1 MNKELFANSI
11 KENFKG
17 FDKSFFDKI
26 EIYKSFLQEYNKNV
40 NLTRLDSEHLIYG
53 EYFFDSILP
62 FKTIDF
68 SNYKEVL
75 DIGSGSGIPGVVLKL
90 LYPQI
95 NLTIIESNGK
105 KVTFL
110 KLLCEKL
117 SIEAKIFFKRAEEMR
132 NNEREKFDL
141 VTSRAVSELNQIL
154 EISVAYCKVNG
165 LIIEPKGMKYQ
176 EELEHAKWIIK
187 NTNLELLEVI
197 KLHTTVSN
205 NVLVF
210 KKNAITDKSFPRE
223 WKTIIKDEQN
233 S

>member
-1 MNKELFANSI
+1 MNKELFTNTI
-11 KENFKG
+11 TDNFKS
-17 FDKSFFDKI
+17 FDKKFFDKI
-26 EIYKSFLQEYNKNV
+26 EIYKVFLQQYNKNV
-40 NLTRLDSEHLIYG
+40 NLTRLDNEHLIYG
-53 EYFFDSILP
+53 EYFLDSILP

-68 SNYKEVL
+68 SKYKEVL

-117 SIEAKIFFKRAEEMR
+117 NISAKIFFKRAEEMR

-165 LIIEPKGMKYQ
+165 LIVEPKGTKYQ
-176 EELEHAKWIIK
+176 EELERA
-187 NTNLELLEVI
+187 T
-197 KLHTTVSN
+197 
-205 NVLVF
+205 
-210 KKNAITDKSFPRE
+210 
-223 WKTIIKDEQN
+223 
-233 S
+233 

>member
-1 MNKELFANSI
+1 MNRELFI
-11 KENFKG
+11 KAVNENFKG
-17 FDKSFFDKI
+17 FDKDFFDKV
-26 EIYKSFLQEYNKNV
+26 EIYKSFLQQYNKNI
-40 NLTRLDSEHLIYG
+40 NLTRLDSEQAIYG
-53 EYFFDSILP
+53 EYFLDSILP

-68 SNYKEVL
+68 SKYIDVL
-75 DIGSGSGIPGVVLKL
+75 DIGSGSGIPGVVLKIL
-90 LYPQI
+90 FPQI

-117 SIEAKIFFKRAEEMR
+117 NIEAKIFFKRAEEMR

-176 EELEHAKWIIK
+176 EELNHAEWIIK
-187 NTNLELLEVI
+187 STDLELLEII
-197 KLHTTVSN
+197 KLKTTFSN
-205 NVLVF
+205 NVLIF
-210 KKNAITDKSFPRE
+210 RKNSITDKSFPRE
-223 WKTIIKDEQN
+223 
-233 S
+233 